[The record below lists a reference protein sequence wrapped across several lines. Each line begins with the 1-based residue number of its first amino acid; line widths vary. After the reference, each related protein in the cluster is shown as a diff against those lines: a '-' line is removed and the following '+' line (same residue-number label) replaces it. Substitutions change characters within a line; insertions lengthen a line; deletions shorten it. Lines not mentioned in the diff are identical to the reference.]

1 MLNPGSLDLE
11 DVATALADQA
21 DYEHQWLIDPRTGAV
36 VFWTEDTGIDGQ
48 NPVDLETLDLIGIDP
63 LPPHVWYQDMA
74 DFAELV
80 GDEQVGRRLARGDP
94 GQGCLPPIQGRVIRE
109 LPEAAAGV
117 ARLP

>member
-1 MLNPGSLDLE
+1 MYVVAHESYRGSMLNPGSLDLE

-63 LPPHVWYQDMA
+63 LPPHVWYQNMA

-80 GDEQVGRRLARGDP
+80 SDVQVGRRLARAV
-94 GQGCLPPIQGRVIRE
+94 QGKGAFRRFMDE
-109 LPEAAAGV
+109 LYEN
-117 ARLP
+117 